1 METTE
6 VFGEKLEA
14 PTREELKKLM
24 LAKLDGVMA
33 EQVDAPRELERKRVA
48 AKLSAKQ
55 RL

>member
-24 LAKLDGVMA
+24 IAKLNEVA
-33 EQVDAPRELERKRVA
+33 KQQLDAPRELENKRVA
-48 AKLSAKQ
+48 AKLAAKS